1 MSVVARDACR
11 HTRVACRQALAMHAR
26 RVLGGLVDAL
36 LRCELMHERHVTVT
50 ARACGDN
57 LLSRGLPLIAAPCTM
72 SESLVGRGLI
82 ASMAVDARKTPLGM
96 DIAREG
102 LCGRG
107 EGRLL

>member
-1 MSVVARDACR
+1 RPPRAAGPQARAI
-11 HTRVACRQALAMHAR
+11 HASS
-26 RVLGGLVDAL
+26 VLGGLVDAL
-36 LRCELMHERHVTVT
+36 LRCELMHERRVAVT